1 MIDFGVQKKGIREL
15 AQEGLSEQAA
25 LKDHLQKATSA
36 LKKIKVQL
44 KDAQMISL
52 LNSMKRLRDIEGR
65 GNVKVDRQS
74 GRVTPVRPI
83 EFLPETPPKEK
94 GPFKVTWICI
104 VSSDTFPL
112 DPIGSSSRDM
122 GHLVQIQVHLF
133 SLSLTFCKF
142 FR

>member
-1 MIDFGVQKKGIREL
+1 MYPDLLPVLDDFWSKKGYQTTGKIWQS
-15 AQEGLSEQAA
+15 QEGLSEQAA

-36 LKKIKVQL
+36 LKEMKVQL

-83 EFLPETPPKEK
+83 EFLPEAPPKEK
-94 GPFKVTWICI
+94 GPFKVTWICSI
-104 VSSDTFPL
+104 YFV
-112 DPIGSSSRDM
+112 
-122 GHLVQIQVHLF
+122 
-133 SLSLTFCKF
+133 
-142 FR
+142 

>member
-1 MIDFGVQKKGIREL
+1 MYPDLLPVLDDFWCSKKTQTTGKIW
-15 AQEGLSEQAA
+15 QSQVGLSEQAA

-36 LKKIKVQL
+36 LKEMKVQL

-83 EFLPETPPKEK
+83 EFLPEAPPKEK
-94 GPFKVTWICI
+94 GPFKVTWICSI
-104 VSSDTFPL
+104 YFV
-112 DPIGSSSRDM
+112 
-122 GHLVQIQVHLF
+122 
-133 SLSLTFCKF
+133 
-142 FR
+142 